1 MNNFKGYK
9 LGVLSIEGGIE
20 CVSKKKFL
28 SSHFL
33 DEENALLACR
43 TSIMHDWFLV
53 REGIDVLL

>member
-1 MNNFKGYK
+1 MR
-9 LGVLSIEGGIE
+9 EQ
-20 CVSKKKFL
+20 KKFL